1 MSGKAERKALFQDKI
16 QCLRKYLRR
25 LEKNRTRDEQWNKN
39 AYQQARHVA
48 AWLSL
53 YDFGND
59 DARSMAESFL
69 RNLLL

>member
-1 MSGKAERKALFQDKI
+1 MSRKTEREALFQDKL

-25 LEKNRTRDEQWNKN
+25 LEKNRVRDERWNKN

-59 DARSMAESFL
+59 DARSLAESFL
-69 RNLLL
+69 RKLLL